1 MVWAKFGAGAAVVAA
16 LWGLHVFDKARAV
29 KSAVSGL
36 VAEAALV
43 EAQAVAEGLQA
54 RLKVEQEANHKLQVG
69 VRAAQDAMGRFEK
82 ELEAYE
88 RETHVPS
95 GCRVG
100 DDLFDR
106 LRGQ

>member
-16 LWGLHVFDKARAV
+16 LWGLHAFDKAQAV

-36 VAEAALV
+36 VTEAALI
-43 EAQAVAEGLQA
+43 EAQAMAEGLKA
-54 RLKVEQEANHKLQVG
+54 RLKAEQEANRKLQVG
-69 VRAAQDAMGRFEK
+69 VRAAHDAMGRFER

-100 DDLFDR
+100 DDLFGR